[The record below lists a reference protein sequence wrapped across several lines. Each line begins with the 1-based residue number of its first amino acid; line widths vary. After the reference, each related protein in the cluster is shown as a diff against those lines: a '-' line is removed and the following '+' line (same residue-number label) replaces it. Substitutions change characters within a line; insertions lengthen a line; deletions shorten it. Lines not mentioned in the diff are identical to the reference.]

1 MKRRRILKIFL
12 LGIPILLLAGIGF
25 ILASSYLD
33 HRRLIEEELAAY
45 PAPGSLVE
53 VDDVAMHVYAEGDG
67 DPTLVFLSGLGTSS
81 PYYDFKDLF
90 ERMSGQY
97 RVAVVER
104 AGYGWSEIAAS
115 PRDLDTVLNQTRT
128 ALRRAGESPPYVLFP
143 HSLAGLEAIHWANR
157 HPEEV
162 EVIIGLDPLVPEYY
176 AIGEDEASLS
186 PMVTFL
192 ARTGLMRSGPDVFA
206 QNFPAMVAGRLNE
219 SEAEAAETIFM
230 RRTNTAPM
238 YAEIDALPENTR
250 RVLEQGKPD
259 VPFHAFVSDEG
270 TEAWKDSL
278 AAYSEAT
285 GGEAFLLDAGHYLH
299 LDQPE
304 QIAETSRELI
314 EAAVNQSPDG

>member
-1 MKRRRILKIFL
+1 M
-12 LGIPILLLAGIGF
+12 AGIGF

-33 HRRLIEEELAAY
+33 HRRLIEEESAAY
-45 PAPGSLVE
+45 PAPGHLVE
-53 VDDVAMHVYAEGDG
+53 VDGVTLHVYAEGNG
-67 DPTLVFLSGLGTSS
+67 EPTLVFLSGLGTSS

-115 PRDLDTVLNQTRT
+115 PRDLDTVLDQTRT

-143 HSLAGLEAIHWANR
+143 HSLAGLEAIYWANR

-162 EVIIGLDPLVPEYY
+162 EAIIGLDPLVPEYY
-176 AIGEDEASLS
+176 EIGEDAASLS

-206 QNFPAMVAGRLNE
+206 QNFPAMVAGRLTE
-219 SEAEAAETIFM
+219 SEAEVAETVFM
-230 RRTNTAPM
+230 RRTNTATM
-238 YAEIDALPENTR
+238 YDEIDALAENTR

-259 VPFHAFVSDEG
+259 VPFHAFVSNEG

-278 AAYSEAT
+278 AAYSDAT

-304 QIAETSRELI
+304 QIAETGRELI